1 MIKIV
6 KLISGEDL
14 ITDVTVQDNFL
25 ILKNP
30 YRFLMTQEGL
40 ASIPLMPFSKDK
52 EYKISMDHVIFMA
65 EPEDEIRNNYNAQHG
80 SGIVI
85 AKNTLIN
92 E

>member
-14 ITDVTVQDNFL
+14 ITDATVQDNFL